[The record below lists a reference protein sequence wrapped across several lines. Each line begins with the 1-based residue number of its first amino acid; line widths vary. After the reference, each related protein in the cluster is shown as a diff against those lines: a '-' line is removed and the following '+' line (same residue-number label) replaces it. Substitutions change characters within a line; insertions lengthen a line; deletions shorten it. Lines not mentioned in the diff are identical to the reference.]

1 MSTKDERSTAASTL
15 GQHSARKRLGHLSAA
30 EKSEAM
36 RKVRLSKILKLAA
49 SLKRERP
56 KSSDNWRIA
65 QATFLAQNAESK
77 GSK

>member
-1 MSTKDERSTAASTL
+1 
-15 GQHSARKRLGHLSAA
+15 
-30 EKSEAM
+30 M